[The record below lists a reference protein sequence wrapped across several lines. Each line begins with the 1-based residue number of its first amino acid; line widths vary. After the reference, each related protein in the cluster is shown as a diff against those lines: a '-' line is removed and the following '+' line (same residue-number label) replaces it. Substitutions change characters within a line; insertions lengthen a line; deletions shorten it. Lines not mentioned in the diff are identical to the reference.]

1 MISLI
6 IGVLGVNIDLKI
18 IVSCL
23 ISFLNYDGDLYY
35 INDISSVRSAYA
47 LWFHLRKKLNL
58 EENCIVK
65 NTKTYL

>member
-47 LWFHLRKKLNL
+47 L
-58 EENCIVK
+58 
-65 NTKTYL
+65 